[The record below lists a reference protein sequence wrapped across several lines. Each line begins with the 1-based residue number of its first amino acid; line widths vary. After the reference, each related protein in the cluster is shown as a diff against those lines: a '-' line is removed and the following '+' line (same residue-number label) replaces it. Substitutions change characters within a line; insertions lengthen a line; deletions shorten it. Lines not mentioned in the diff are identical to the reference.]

1 MLENP
6 PTRKWSGHE
15 IARPARDRL
24 TLTHRMHIFYRR
36 NVFRSRLLGAGA
48 VRGRGTRG
56 ARHHQPHA
64 GAARRCK
71 QRASACASRHSEHPA
86 IARPAGSAPHAAAGH
101 CPTTCRAGGPLG
113 GRSASEA
120 RREPP
125 CACPRCRMPA
135 FVAFCPLQKGR
146 AFTISSGWRI
156 GAGASLAR
164 PQARPNH
171 GPGPRRLTQQPR
183 RRHFGA
189 RRACACL
196 GSPEARSVSSCC
208 RERMAASVLTQPA
221 FPRAGVRW

>member
-1 MLENP
+1 MLENCEYP

-125 CACPRCRMPA
+125 GACPRCRMPA

-156 GAGASLAR
+156 GADGALGGRSASEAGREPPAVRARDAACLLSLLSARSRRGVPSQSPAAGAS
-164 PQARPNH
+164 
-171 GPGPRRLTQQPR
+171 
-183 RRHFGA
+183 
-189 RRACACL
+189 
-196 GSPEARSVSSCC
+196 E
-208 RERMAASVLTQPA
+208 PA
-221 FPRAGVRW
+221 PP